1 MTKEKLL
8 PLLLDNRV
16 LSNNQEKAL
25 RKLFKAIAS
34 AKNED
39 RDADDWF
46 ILGYVEL
53 ADENADE
60 AIDTFDFAID
70 LNPDF
75 EAAYKFRASAYK
87 MLGDYQQA
95 LRDATKAIELDE
107 NYLDAWYERASIHH
121 NMKAFDKALE
131 DTNKALGIEPEASY
145 IRLLKARIMYDSG
158 DYKNSISEFDTIIA
172 EEPKN
177 VDAIGARGLAYF
189 FSDKPEEA
197 LADIRKAR
205 LLEGGSIVS
214 EFNMGLVCSAIPE
227 KSKEAFRHL
236 EKAFRK
242 DGKLLQHYIEHSD
255 SEESERLISKLEN
268 IFESIKERREENF
281 YTRELHDLLERKLRD
296 ARETNQKN
304 E

>member
-16 LSNNQEKAL
+16 LSANQEKAL
-25 RKLFKAIAS
+25 RKLFKTIAS

-70 LNPDF
+70 LNPEF

-87 MLGDYQQA
+87 MLSEYEQA
-95 LRDATKAIELDE
+95 LHDATKAIELDE
-107 NYLDAWYERASIHH
+107 NYIDAWYERASIHH
-121 NMKAFDKALE
+121 TMKAFGKALKDVDKALS
-131 DTNKALGIEPEASY
+131 IEPKATY
-145 IRLLKARIMYDSG
+145 IRLLKAKILYDSG
-158 DYKNSISEFDTIIA
+158 EYKSSINEFDTILTDD
-172 EEPKN
+172 PKN
-177 VDAIGARGLAYF
+177 VDALGARGLAYF
-189 FSDKPEEA
+189 FSDQPEEA

-214 EFNMGLVCSAIPE
+214 EFNMGLICSAIPE
-227 KSKEAFRHL
+227 KSKEAFRHF

-242 DGKLLQHYIEHSD
+242 DGKLLLHYIEHSD
-255 SEESERLISKLEN
+255 SQESERLISKLEH
-268 IFESIKERREENF
+268 IFGTLKDRRDENF

-296 ARETNQKN
+296 ARKSELK